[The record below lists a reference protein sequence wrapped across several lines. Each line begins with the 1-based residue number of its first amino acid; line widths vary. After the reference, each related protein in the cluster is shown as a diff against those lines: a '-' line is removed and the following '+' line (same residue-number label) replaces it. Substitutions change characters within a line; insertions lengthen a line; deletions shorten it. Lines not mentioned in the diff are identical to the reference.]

1 MRILVVDDNDQM
13 REMLRLIL
21 ETAGHEVLDAANG
34 KIALHLLKTMTVDLV
49 ITDIIMPEMEGI
61 ELVMNIHKL
70 YPRVKIIAIS
80 GGGKVDPNLCLGM
93 AGKLGADRTLLKPF
107 SKSTLIS
114 IIGELFP
121 DSNLHNMEDV

>member
-1 MRILVVDDNDQM
+1 MRILVVDDNNQM
-13 REMLRLIL
+13 RGMLKLIL
-21 ETAGHEVLDAANG
+21 ETADHEVLDAANG

-49 ITDIIMPEMEGI
+49 ITDLVMPEMEGI

-80 GGGKVDPNLCLGM
+80 GDGKVDPDLCLGM
-93 AGKLGADRTLLKPF
+93 AGKLGADRILLKPF

-121 DSNLHNMEDV
+121 DSNLHNREDV